1 VTVTGGT
8 DRREAAERLALAL
21 VAVGMQRMAARALA
35 AFLFSDEESLTAGDL
50 AGELGVSAGSVS
62 GAIRTLAQ
70 LGLIERSFVAG
81 SRREHFRMRENAW
94 TTVYSRQHSMV
105 DDVLSAA
112 EKGVDVVGPGLARD
126 RLVYMRDFYTFLLNE
141 VPALVERFEQQRP
154 GSQLS
159 GSQLSGAQRS
169 RRRGGPRP

>member
-1 VTVTGGT
+1 VTGET

-62 GAIRTLAQ
+62 GAIRMLTQ

-112 EKGVDVVGPGLARD
+112 EMGVDAVGPGLARD

-141 VPALVERFEQQRP
+141 VPALVERFEQQRAGAP
-154 GSQLS
+154 GTRRS
-159 GSQLSGAQRS
+159 GS